1 MKLGDFRS
9 VITRIFHI
17 LNVSMSLLSSERE
30 LPTDPTA
37 LLQEGFVS
45 KPSIRQGRAKFKNDS
60 EVEWLERRMLPP
72 RVTTELGEIEGYY
85 MRVVSGRHI
94 YAFEGI
100 QNVKYVILS
109 TK

>member
-9 VITRIFHI
+9 VLTRIFHI

-37 LLQEGFVS
+37 FLPAGYDS
-45 KPSIRQGRAKFKNDS
+45 KPSIRQGRAKFKNAS
-60 EVEWLERRMLPP
+60 YVESLEKRMVPP

-100 QNVKYVILS
+100 QNVNY
-109 TK
+109 TKL